1 MKFCQLNIYIYKF
14 IVTGEKK
21 KQNEIIY
28 YFKIYSEREKKEK
41 KKKQMKLFIK
51 KLGQKVIH

>member
-1 MKFCQLNIYIYKF
+1 MKFCHLKNIYKF

-21 KQNEIIY
+21 KQNEIIILKY
-28 YFKIYSEREKKEK
+28 IVTGKKREK